1 MSWIALHNLQ
11 QDKPD
16 VASSV
21 VAVGVEFN
29 GKSTMSVGTAINYDN
44 VDASTPSPSSAS
56 EPFSSSGPE
65 PFSCGWHPAPHIIS
79 SIDRLSFSPPKPLDV
94 FVHPAWFAIVF
105 EQPPATQTLLPPG
118 DALPLLDEA
127 AARTQRFSEHLLYP
141 KMPSSVPKWPL
152 IQFNSWGYGTDIN
165 EDNMLRALAV
175 AKQLGLEAFVLD
187 FGWQDTLDDG
197 TPCLGCHPPPNP
209 PQPPPPLTSHRAQ
222 LAARTP
228 PVTLLRRQLDGR
240 CEEVS
245 QWPETSCSRR
255 SQCTPSCVV
264 PA

>member
-1 MSWIALHNLQ
+1 MSWIVLHNLQ

-29 GKSTMSVGTAINYDN
+29 GKSTMSIGTAINYDN
-44 VDASTPSPSSAS
+44 VDASTPSPSS
-56 EPFSSSGPE
+56 SSSSSTQ
-65 PFSCGWHPAPHIIS
+65 PFSCGWHPAPHILS
-79 SIDRLSFSPPKPLDV
+79 SIDRLNFSPPKPLDV

-141 KMPSSVPKWPL
+141 KMPSTVPKWPL

-165 EDNMLRALAV
+165 EGNMMAALDV
-175 AKQLGLEAFVLD
+175 VKQLGLEAFVID
-187 FGWQDTLDDG
+187 FGWQDTLEDG
-197 TPCLGCHPPPNP
+197 TPCLGCPL
-209 PQPPPPLTSHRAQ
+209 PPPPPS
-222 LAARTP
+222 LAAHSP
-228 PVTLLRRQLDGR
+228 ASPVTLLRRQLDGGR
-240 CEEVS
+240 
-245 QWPETSCSRR
+245 
-255 SQCTPSCVV
+255 
-264 PA
+264 